1 MNNKVDVIISHE
13 EGQVI
18 VLEVVET
25 NDINKTIERQEYYR
39 KFYEDVH
46 VYSGI
51 DFINPNKEDDF
62 IRKFNEL
69 RKGTK

>member
-13 EGQVI
+13 EGQTI

-25 NDINKTIERQEYYR
+25 NDINKTIERQEYYG
-39 KFYEDVH
+39 KFYKDVH

-51 DFINPNKEDDF
+51 DFINADKEDDF
-62 IRKFNEL
+62 IRKFNEMY
-69 RKGTK
+69 KKK

>member
-13 EGQVI
+13 EGQTI

-25 NDINKTIERQEYYR
+25 NDINKTIERQEYY
-39 KFYEDVH
+39 KNFYENVH

-51 DFINPNKEDDF
+51 DFVKPNKEDDF
-62 IRKFNEL
+62 IRKFYEMY
-69 RKGTK
+69 KKK